1 MNDKF
6 CVICPRNTT
15 TAAAGATS
23 LEECVP
29 NVKPPGPKK
38 GTDGNDAYCHGIP
51 MGAHANIAQCR
62 KHYQNAAST
71 CTDCTVCASGEYPK
85 TACTNT
91 TNTVCEAIPTGH
103 TIAISF
109 GVTLSAYTTVAAFD
123 AGKPA
128 YHRGVL
134 KAAQLP
140 ADTAISSTAA
150 LATSSRRL
158 LAGVAVTTTIETAAA
173 NVGAAN
179 LITTNSLTDAL
190 ATEGIAGSIS
200 ITTPPAV
207 ATVAPTPA
215 PTTAAPTP
223 APTTTTA
230 APALSS
236 GAPTT
241 RGSLL
246 AVLLAAVVGFLLRQ

>member
-1 MNDKF
+1 MNDF
-6 CVICPRNTT
+6 CVMCPRNTT

-23 LEECVP
+23 AEECVP
-29 NVKPPGPKK
+29 VSKPPGPKK
-38 GTDGNDAYCHGIP
+38 GTDGNDAYCNGIP
-51 MGAHANIAQCR
+51 MGARPNIAQCR
-62 KHYQNAAST
+62 KHYQPGDAST
-71 CTDCTVCASGEYPK
+71 CADCTVCASGEYPK

-103 TIAISF
+103 TIEISF
-109 GVTLSAYTTVAAFD
+109 GVTLSAYATVSAFD
-123 AGKPA
+123 ANKAA

-140 ADTAISSTAA
+140 ADTTISSTAA

-158 LAGVAVTTTIETAAA
+158 LAGVAVTTKIETAAS
-173 NVGAAN
+173 NVGAASK
-179 LITTNSLTDAL
+179 ITTNSLSDAL
-190 ATEGIAGSIS
+190 ATEGITGSIS

-207 ATVAPTPA
+207 ATVAPPPP

-230 APALSS
+230 APGLSGS
-236 GAPTT
+236 AST
-241 RGSLL
+241 RSSLL
-246 AVLLAAVVGFLLRQ
+246 TMLFVALVGFLLRQ